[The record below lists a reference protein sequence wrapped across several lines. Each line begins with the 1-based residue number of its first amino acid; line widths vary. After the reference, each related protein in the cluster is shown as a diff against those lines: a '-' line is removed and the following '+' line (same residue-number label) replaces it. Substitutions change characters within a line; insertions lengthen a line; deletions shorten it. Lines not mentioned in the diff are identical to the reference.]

1 MGSGQKKLVST
12 VAGRSGIT
20 TVPLRLAF
28 SPGCTC
34 CSFPVPL
41 PSSPSFPHPRHCL
54 QTDTFQIK
62 ISAVAA
68 LIKSPYSPLLPPESS
83 SQNWPRLCSLPF
95 CCPLPLASPDHAPRC
110 LKQVPDHAPR
120 CLKQVPDHTP
130 RCLKQV
136 PDHASRCLKQVPD
149 HTPRCHKQQ
158 PGGWLPVPSTSWPSC
173 LCSPCERKIPLRT
186 LP

>member
-1 MGSGQKKLVST
+1 MATPYESDSISLRSPSARYVGSGQKKLVST

-41 PSSPSFPHPRHCL
+41 PSSLSFPHPRHCL

-95 CCPLPLASPDHAPRC
+95 CCPLPLASPDHAPSA
-110 LKQVPDHAPR
+110 L
-120 CLKQVPDHTP
+120 
-130 RCLKQV
+130 
-136 PDHASRCLKQVPD
+136 SRCLTTPPGAISSSQV
-149 HTPRCHKQQ
+149 
-158 PGGWLPVPSTSWPSC
+158 GGCQFLQRAGLHAFVPPA
-173 LCSPCERKIPLRT
+173 RGIPLRT